1 MFISIVLEKIKEV
14 SLKFS
19 QESEIALQI
28 SRSES

>member
-19 QESEIALQI
+19 QESEIVLQI